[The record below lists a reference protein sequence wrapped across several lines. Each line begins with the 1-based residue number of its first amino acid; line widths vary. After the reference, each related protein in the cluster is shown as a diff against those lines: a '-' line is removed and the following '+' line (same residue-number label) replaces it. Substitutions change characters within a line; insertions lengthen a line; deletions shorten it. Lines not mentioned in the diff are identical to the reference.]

1 MQDHHARQSCGASNN
16 AWLCSMSQSQLFV
29 VAFMLKYQSSLLFWT
44 GTEILG
50 KSVRLLFCTLGV
62 CIFYAFGYML
72 LPLFAYFIRDWRMLL
87 LALTLPGLLFIPLW
101 WWVQWKQ
108 KTLEVLSMGFK
119 EPDVSQALAL
129 KLRSGQKSCHCILC
143 CSQFFRLKS
152 AALWVIS
159 VWFMCEEVSLHFPWG
174 FWKVKWLYMEKEE
187 GGEKGKR
194 KKNQNKNPPSS
205 FCTK

>member
-1 MQDHHARQSCGASNN
+1 MEIKLKLTPSISDVFKSSGAVDHKNIEIQKSWLLLATEITVWSDQLPSILTVTGLMQDHHARQSCGASNN
-16 AWLCSMSQSQLFV
+16 AWLCSMSQSLLFV

-108 KTLEVLSMGFK
+108 KTLEVLSMGF
-119 EPDVSQALAL
+119 
-129 KLRSGQKSCHCILC
+129 
-143 CSQFFRLKS
+143 
-152 AALWVIS
+152 
-159 VWFMCEEVSLHFPWG
+159 
-174 FWKVKWLYMEKEE
+174 
-187 GGEKGKR
+187 
-194 KKNQNKNPPSS
+194 
-205 FCTK
+205 

>member
-1 MQDHHARQSCGASNN
+1 MEIKLKLSPSISDGFKSSGAVDHKNRNTEEQATSSYRNTIWSDQLPSILTVTGLMQDHHARQSCGASNN
-16 AWLCSMSQSQLFV
+16 AWLCSMSQSPLFV

-108 KTLEVLSMGFK
+108 KTLEVLSMGF
-119 EPDVSQALAL
+119 
-129 KLRSGQKSCHCILC
+129 
-143 CSQFFRLKS
+143 
-152 AALWVIS
+152 
-159 VWFMCEEVSLHFPWG
+159 
-174 FWKVKWLYMEKEE
+174 
-187 GGEKGKR
+187 
-194 KKNQNKNPPSS
+194 
-205 FCTK
+205 